1 MRSLAKPLSLLALAG
16 TIIPP
21 ALFMFKLL
29 PLEPMKGIMLGAA
42 VLWFATAPFWLTTE
56 SD

>member
-1 MRSLAKPLSLLALAG
+1 MTSLAKPLGLLALAG

-29 PLEPMKGIMLGAA
+29 PLETMKTIMLASTII
-42 VLWFATAPFWLTTE
+42 WFVTAPLWLKT
-56 SD
+56 D